1 MHSEVDCSIDFLT
14 AEKAISRDIL
24 IIIRVRVRVRVEG
37 KEMLSGC
44 DRLIIEQPRS

>member
-1 MHSEVDCSIDFLT
+1 MVSHLVRVVRVRVRL
-14 AEKAISRDIL
+14 RV
-24 IIIRVRVRVRVEG
+24 RVRVRVRVEG